1 MKDSNTLNSTN
12 TYIYAITNGTDIK
25 IGYSSNVKR
34 RLKQLNTGS
43 SINLYVLCTFKGG
56 RELESEI
63 HSMFKKIRYNG
74 EWFKA
79 DKELL
84 EYLNSMSED
93 VYVDWRNGNGGRRL
107 VSYSKMKM

>member
-1 MKDSNTLNSTN
+1 LSNTTN

-74 EWFKA
+74 EWFRA

-84 EYLNSMSED
+84 EYLNLMSDD
-93 VYVDWRNGNGGRRL
+93 VYVDWDRDLNCGKLRGYL
-107 VSYSKMKM
+107 KMKM